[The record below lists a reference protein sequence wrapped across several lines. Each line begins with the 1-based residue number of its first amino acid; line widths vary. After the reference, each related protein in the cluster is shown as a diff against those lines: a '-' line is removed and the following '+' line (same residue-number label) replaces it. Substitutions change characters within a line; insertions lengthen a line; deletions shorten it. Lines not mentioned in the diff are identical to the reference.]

1 MEKILLFTLLILAG
15 LTGGL
20 LAQELSI
27 NAPQEVDVGE
37 TFNVNV
43 ELSADEVFGAAFD
56 LKFNK
61 NIITALSVDEGS
73 FIKQCSE
80 RTYGMFPPE
89 ADNSTGK
96 IKFGDLCLGKNI
108 SGTGIIGVITF
119 KALSPGTSDLSLD
132 NAKIYGESGIPV
144 QGIEIKGGSVKVKS
158 GEDSQTDAGTVKN
171 EVNSVG
177 TETVTEQEI
186 NKTVKALPL
195 EVFIPSANN
204 IEGET
209 INVTVFSAGEPVS
222 NAFVIYGKTTKYT
235 GSDGMVEFTA
245 VVGYL
250 NIAISK
256 EGYETKIITISTA
269 EKEIPGEK
277 SSQNISVN
285 TSDSEGNVKPG
296 TQKQG
301 ENDKSGNLKNSVPG
315 NLLWLCAAILL
326 LLVVLIIYKNK
337 NE

>member
-1 MEKILLFTLLILAG
+1 MEKILFTLLILAS

-27 NAPQEVDVGE
+27 NAPKEVNVGE
-37 TFNVNV
+37 TFNVSV
-43 ELSADEVFGAAFD
+43 QLSAEEVFGAAFD

-89 ADNSTGK
+89 VDNLAGK

-119 KALSPGTSDLSLD
+119 KALSTGTSDLSLD
-132 NAKIYGESGIPV
+132 NAKIYSESGIPV
-144 QGIEIKGGSVKVKS
+144 SGIEIKESSVKVKS

-171 EVNSVG
+171 EANSVR
-177 TETVTEQEI
+177 TETYTEQEI
-186 NKTVKALPL
+186 NETFKGLPL
-195 EVFIPSANN
+195 DVFIPASNN

-209 INVTVFSAGEPVS
+209 IKVNVFSSGEPVS
-222 NAFVIYGKTTKYT
+222 NASVIYGKTTKST
-235 GSDGMVEFTA
+235 GSNGMIEFTA
-245 VVGYL
+245 VVGNL
-250 NIAISK
+250 SITISK
-256 EGYETKIITISTA
+256 EDYETKIITLTTT
-269 EKEIPGEK
+269 EKKIPGEK
-277 SSQNISVN
+277 ISQNISVN
-285 TSDSEGNVKPG
+285 TADLESKVKPEA
-296 TQKQG
+296 QKRG
-301 ENDKSGNLKNSVPG
+301 ENDKSINLKSPVPG

-326 LLVVLIIYKNK
+326 LLAILIYKNK